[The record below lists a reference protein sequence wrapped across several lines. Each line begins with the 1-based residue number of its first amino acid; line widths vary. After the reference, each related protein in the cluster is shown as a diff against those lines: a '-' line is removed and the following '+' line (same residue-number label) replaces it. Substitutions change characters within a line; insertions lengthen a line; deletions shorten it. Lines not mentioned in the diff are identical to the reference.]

1 MKKTI
6 FIVANDSPVIFE
18 ISNHLRTK
26 TNYDIILSSENDI
39 DITKIDS
46 ITRFFDSIDLK
57 AVIIP
62 TADFHPISI
71 EDADESQWDTAFKNG
86 ALVSML
92 MTRAAGEHYRIKGD
106 GGIIIY
112 LGSIHAE
119 KPTGGDFMYSIQCS
133 ATQMMCREAAIA
145 YGEYNVNCFYIQRGV
160 MKHDIEKVGKMS
172 NIYSGTE
179 LRYPKK
185 KLLNPNSIN
194 GLIEFLLTDS
204 ASTLSGSDIKAD
216 EGLTMY
222 YGNRG
227 GR

>member
-6 FIVANDSPVIFE
+6 FIVANDSPVLSE
-18 ISNHLRTK
+18 ITNHLKTK
-26 TNYDIILSSENDI
+26 TDYEIILSSETEI
-39 DITKIDS
+39 DVTKIDS
-46 ITRFFDSIDLK
+46 ITKFFELIDLK

-62 TADFHPISI
+62 TADIHPISI
-71 EDADESQWDTAFKNG
+71 EDADESNWDMAFKNG

-106 GGIIIY
+106 GGAIIY

-160 MKHDIEKVGKMS
+160 MEHDIEKVGQMS
-172 NIYSGTE
+172 NIYSGTG

-185 KLLNPNSIN
+185 KLPTPNSLN

-204 ASTLSGSDIKAD
+204 ASPLSGSDIKAD